1 VTETSE
7 IADEYQ
13 RRLDTAVALMQAA
26 TPDAEDVKRLVEYEA
41 LDAHIVAVA
50 GHAKETAPKAAAAM
64 LANCGINQRIRG
76 RFEPAETNTT
86 NALAIKEAVYGPDHH
101 EVAATLGNLGN
112 IQQQLGRLE
121 EAESTQRRALAIK
134 EAVYG
139 PDHHEV
145 AVTLTN
151 LGSIQRQRG
160 ETEQAVATVQRAHD
174 IFVRTFGLDHPHT
187 RQTARILA
195 DYG

>member
-1 VTETSE
+1 MTETSE

-101 EVAATLGNLGN
+101 EVASTLGNLGN

-121 EAESTQRRALAIK
+121 EAEATQRRALTIE

-145 AVTLTN
+145 ASTLGN
-151 LGSIQRQRG
+151 LGNIQEQLGRLDEAKRSVARVHAIFLRAFG
-160 ETEQAVATVQRAHD
+160 SDHHSTEQARLH
-174 IFVRTFGLDHPHT
+174 LKS
-187 RQTARILA
+187 LE
-195 DYG
+195 